1 MINTKPL
8 IRNKFKE
15 LLSELNKFKVQ
26 TVVVFAYKK
35 RNNLKLFHLSLKL
48 MATGSEIDEAFISM
62 RHSIATKIKNHA
74 CEDWIVLDVIMKYS
88 IKTFVH

>member
-1 MINTKPL
+1 
-8 IRNKFKE
+8 
-15 LLSELNKFKVQ
+15 
-26 TVVVFAYKK
+26 
-35 RNNLKLFHLSLKL
+35 